1 MANYLLSLS
10 KNSILSLFLGCSIMS
25 AVNVKLTLPEGVTN
39 YRHDINSSEETLPAL
54 RQAVKNCQTQL
65 NQILTDVVE
74 AERAKAK
81 TTATGGD
88 AKKMTEKDENEDDD
102 EEEDEDEDD
111 DEDENDVVASNGN

>member
-1 MANYLLSLS
+1 
-10 KNSILSLFLGCSIMS
+10 MS

-54 RQAVKNCQTQL
+54 RQAVKNCQNQL

-81 TTATGGD
+81 TTATAGD

-102 EEEDEDEDD
+102 DDEEEDDEEDD
-111 DEDENDVVASNGN
+111 DDVVASNGDKMDEASATPAKKQKLES